1 MKRCRLLLVLCLIT
15 LPLHTL
21 AADDLVRVEVLVF
34 QYNNG
39 QPDGWPVERLEDFS
53 ALPDPRQRA
62 LLAAWTARYR
72 DPDEID
78 EGPDAGLD
86 DWPGLETDA
95 QFEFDAPLPPG
106 PDTPAEQ
113 APAAS
118 DTEAVARVVAVS
130 QDHRG
135 PVWPELFVHDTQLS
149 ATMRRARDRLDN
161 SPAHEILSVTTWLQP
176 LERRTPA
183 PAVRVRDDSPIS
195 LAWLSS
201 DPIPYHIDPG
211 LNAPERL
218 PSGIFRLDGSVRIR
232 QRQFRHAELNLVWS
246 ERFGAPPGIA
256 AADAEQ
262 FVIHRLQQSR
272 PIQLGRLE
280 YFDSAWIGALILV
293 EPWQPAESSAA
304 GGR

>member
-1 MKRCRLLLVLCLIT
+1 MPSGTLPLVKRCRLLLILCLIT
-15 LPLHTL
+15 LPLYTL

-39 QPDGWPVERLEDFS
+39 QPDAWPVVRLEDFS

-78 EGPDAGLD
+78 EGADAGLD

-95 QFEFDAPLPPG
+95 QFGFDAPS
-106 PDTPAEQ
+106 
-113 APAAS
+113 AS
-118 DTEAVARVVAVS
+118 DTEAVARVVAME

-176 LERRTPA
+176 LERRSPA

-195 LAWLSS
+195 LAWLSP
-201 DPIPYHIDPG
+201 DPIPYRIDPE

-256 AADAEQ
+256 AADADQ

-280 YFDSAWIGALILV
+280 YFDSPWIGALILV
-293 EPWQPAESSAA
+293 EPWQPSESSAA